1 MHALAIPVALA
12 IRPATPTAAPSTTSR
27 SARPSSARCT
37 GRPQGTLLATGDRG
51 PECSAGRGSSWPP
64 GRIASNSPTPDFVA
78 SPAGPAPALI
88 GGTECPR
95 PPADPSP
102 RRRTSRPCATTPR
115 APVPRGSRKELRTPA
130 DDRLSPYLA
139 GPAADIR
146 VDRPCASCSPPPCSG
161 GPCPSCPRSSRSRR
175 PARSYA
181 GRSAAPARRRRAG
194 HCTGLP
200 DAGHPRRDV
209 ADLLIP
215 DPAEIRS
222 RPASTTQ
229 ETIVN
234 TDIHRC
240 RSGLD
245 VHDRPFD
252 AELGA
257 ERGHLCH
264 LVAHLPETLA
274 TARSIAGGVCRHPAP
289 NGRAGQV
296 APARRRT
303 AVSWPVVPSTM
314 RME

>member
-1 MHALAIPVALA
+1 VHALAIPVALA

-146 VDRPCASCSPPPCSG
+146 VGQALRVLLTATVL
-161 GPCPSCPRSSRSRR
+161 
-175 PARSYA
+175 
-181 GRSAAPARRRRAG
+181 GRVRV
-194 HCTGLP
+194 LP
-200 DAGHPRRDV
+200 VPDRRDRDGPRG
-209 ADLLIP
+209 ATQAGQRHP
-215 DPAEIRS
+215 PA
-222 RPASTTQ
+222 AA
-229 ETIVN
+229 V
-234 TDIHRC
+234 
-240 RSGLD
+240 
-245 VHDRPFD
+245 
-252 AELGA
+252 LG
-257 ERGHLCH
+257 
-264 LVAHLPETLA
+264 
-274 TARSIAGGVCRHPAP
+274 TARGYPMPATP
-289 NGRAGQV
+289 GE
-296 APARRRT
+296 T
-303 AVSWPVVPSTM
+303 
-314 RME
+314 